1 MNAKN
6 FFSVSNMAEH
16 FSLSIEIGEAM
27 TKELMNAFEKELL
40 IQSVIKRVQ
49 PYAFQ
54 YSLSAA
60 YTLGM
65 HDVQTADPRA
75 DDEFLR
81 QESIEEPVISFC

>member
-40 IQSVIKRVQ
+40 IQSVIKRV
-49 PYAFQ
+49 
-54 YSLSAA
+54 
-60 YTLGM
+60 
-65 HDVQTADPRA
+65 
-75 DDEFLR
+75 
-81 QESIEEPVISFC
+81 